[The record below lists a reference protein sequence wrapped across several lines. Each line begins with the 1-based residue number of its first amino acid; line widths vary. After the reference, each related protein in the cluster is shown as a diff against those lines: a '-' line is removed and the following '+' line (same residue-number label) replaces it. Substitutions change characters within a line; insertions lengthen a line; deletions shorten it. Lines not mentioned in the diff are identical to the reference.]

1 MTKALSLLL
10 VMFTAMNI
18 TAFAGSQT
26 YYAKA
31 KATAVGNG
39 KVYVGVLNTTPDE
52 ELYEATSENTGPATS
67 SGSSAN
73 VSFYLFAQPGSIN
86 TKLEGWYDNAEC
98 TGDAL
103 STDNPYQATINS
115 NATSSSNAVTKN
127 FYAKF
132 VEATEFYSSTLTAT
146 VVGEGGSV
154 AVSTQSGSEDFGT
167 EKSAST
173 LNSVETNHTYYL
185 QAQVSDADAYRFVGW
200 YSDATCETQISKN
213 ANYTYTVTAESTDEA
228 NPTEFSAYAKFEAI
242 PYYYSSVKAT
252 AVGAGEVYVNTKNAT
267 TEEEWAAES
276 EASQKVA
283 DKAEHTYYLFAQTE
297 EGVEFE
303 GWFADAECTEFLST
317 VLPYTYKVTSESQDP
332 NEVSSFSVYAKFT
345 TRNTYQVRNGGFE
358 KWAATNE
365 PGFGWNSF
373 PSAVGAMAQTGKGM
387 SPNPEK
393 VEGRN
398 GGSAVRL
405 FSKYAGMFGIGA
417 NANGNLT
424 TGRVNMGS
432 MTPTDKSNHNFSDL
446 ENEGYFLTIAGQPD
460 GVEFYSKY
468 KMGDGEE
475 HQGHA
480 QFIIHDAVNY
490 VDPQLEEQQEHRIG
504 QAETSI
510 AESEDWELQTAEFQY
525 DWSKDDAAATQKYL
539 LINFTTNIEPGGS
552 KDDELILDD
561 VRLIYN
567 SELTGAKYDGQ
578 DITFAEGQA
587 TIDADYDATL
597 LTDLTSNGRA
607 ASIETSYNDET
618 GVLTITVKGQDYD
631 FNTDN
636 KHEYTVQFNV
646 PQAGFDAQFQYN
658 AETNT
663 VTITVNDETV
673 TYFAAVEDKDYY
685 DIMYGDDEEYM
696 AEALTYTA
704 RSMSG
709 NMTVYANTIYKD
721 AYGNDMEPDLD
732 YYFLLAPCSVD
743 ENGWPTELVEGAPV
757 FKFEFHCSNVN
768 PEYLFNYTDN
778 GDDTF
783 TVEPKDPSQH
793 WYAVVV
799 KEIETS
805 EYMDFYYGMDIT
817 SIDQAYTGTKTI
829 KANDLYE
836 AQNEGESMEP
846 GDYIVIVGTI
856 GTGSDEEGDFIY
868 AASTEQYSFTQH
880 LSTGVGTV
888 LRPEATK
895 TIYNLQGQRLQRQQR
910 GVNLVGSKKVVK

>member
-1 MTKALSLLL
+1 MKTKILSLLL

-18 TAFAGSQT
+18 TAFASSSKT

-31 KATAVGNG
+31 RATAVGDG
-39 KVYVGVLNTTPDE
+39 KVYVAVNTTQPAE
-52 ELYEATSENTGPATS
+52 ELYQSSTAEVQNTAS
-67 SGSSAN
+67 ASGNSAN
-73 VSFYLFAQPGSIN
+73 VNFYLFSKPEAN
-86 TKLEGWYDNAEC
+86 KTLEGWYDNEEC
-98 TGDAL
+98 TGTSL
-103 STDNPYQATINS
+103 GNSNPQRVQVNS
-115 NATSSSNAVTKN
+115 NATSQDNAVTKT

-132 VEATEFYSSTLTAT
+132 VD
-146 VVGEGGSV
+146 SV
-154 AVSTQSGSEDFGT
+154 T
-167 EKSAST
+167 
-173 LNSVETNHTYYL
+173 
-185 QAQVSDADAYRFVGW
+185 
-200 YSDATCETQISKN
+200 
-213 ANYTYTVTAESTDEA
+213 
-228 NPTEFSAYAKFEAI
+228 
-242 PYYYSSVKAT
+242 YYSSMHAT
-252 AVGAGEVYVNTKNAT
+252 AIGSGKVYVNTQNAT
-267 TEEEWAAES
+267 TENEWAAEFDANQ
-276 EASQKVA
+276 EVA
-283 DKAEHTYYLFAQTE
+283 DKTEHTYYLFAQAE
-297 EGVEFE
+297 EGVEFD
-303 GWFADAECTEFLST
+303 GWYSDAECTTLLTYDLS
-317 VLPYTYKVTSESQDP
+317 YTYKVTSESKDP
-332 NEVSSFSVYAKFT
+332 EEATSFSVYAKFT

-358 KWAATNE
+358 KWAAANE

-373 PSAVGAMAQTGKGM
+373 PSAVGAQAALGKTM

-405 FSKYAGMFGIGA
+405 FSKYAGSLGIGA

-424 TGRVNMGS
+424 TGRVNMGA

-468 KMGDGEE
+468 KMGDGDE

-504 QAETSI
+504 QAETFI

-525 DWSKDDAAATQKYL
+525 DWTKDNAEATQKYL
-539 LINFTTNIEPGGS
+539 LINFTTNNTPGGS
-552 KDDELILDD
+552 TKDELILDD

-567 SELTGAKYDGQ
+567 SELTSAKYDGQ
-578 DITFAEGQA
+578 DITFTEGQA

-618 GVLTITVKGQDYD
+618 GVLTITVKGQDYAFD
-631 FNTDN
+631 ADS

-663 VTITVNDETV
+663 MTITVNDETV

-685 DIMYGDDEEYM
+685 DFQYSDDAEYM
-696 AEALTYTA
+696 AEALTYTM

-732 YYFLLAPCSVD
+732 YYFLLAPCTVD
-743 ENGWPTELVEGAPV
+743 ENGWPVEVVEGAPI

-783 TVEPKDPSQH
+783 TVEPKDPSQP

-805 EYMDFYYGMDIT
+805 ESMDFYFGMDIT

-856 GTGSDEEGDFIY
+856 GTVSDEEGDYIL
-868 AASTEQYSFTQH
+868 ATSTEQYSFTQH

>member
-1 MTKALSLLL
+1 MKTKILSLLL

-18 TAFAGSQT
+18 TAFASSQT

-31 KATAVGNG
+31 KATAVGEG
-39 KVYVGVLNTTPDE
+39 KVYVGVNSTQPAE
-52 ELYEATSENTGPATS
+52 ELYQSSTAEVQNTASATG
-67 SGSSAN
+67 GSAN
-73 VSFYLFAQPGSIN
+73 VNFYLFSKPEAN
-86 TKLEGWYDNAEC
+86 KTLEGWYDNEEC
-98 TGDAL
+98 TGTSL
-103 STDNPYQATINS
+103 GKSNPQRVQVNS
-115 NATSSSNAVTKN
+115 NATSQDNAVTKT

-132 VEATEFYSSTLTAT
+132 VD
-146 VVGEGGSV
+146 SV
-154 AVSTQSGSEDFGT
+154 T
-167 EKSAST
+167 
-173 LNSVETNHTYYL
+173 
-185 QAQVSDADAYRFVGW
+185 
-200 YSDATCETQISKN
+200 
-213 ANYTYTVTAESTDEA
+213 
-228 NPTEFSAYAKFEAI
+228 
-242 PYYYSSVKAT
+242 YYSSMHAT
-252 AVGAGEVYVNTKNAT
+252 AIGSGKVYVNTQNAT
-267 TEEEWAAES
+267 TEDEWAAEFDANQ
-276 EASQKVA
+276 EVA
-283 DKAEHTYYLFAQTE
+283 DKTEHTYYLFAQAE
-297 EGVEFE
+297 EGVEFD
-303 GWFADAECTEFLST
+303 GWYSDAECTTLLTYDLS
-317 VLPYTYKVTSESQDP
+317 YTYKVTSESKDP
-332 NEVSSFSVYAKFT
+332 AEATSFSVYAKFT

-358 KWAATNE
+358 KWAAANE

-373 PSAVGAMAQTGKGM
+373 PSAVGAQAPLGKTM

-405 FSKYAGMFGIGA
+405 FSQFAGSLGVGA

-424 TGRVNMGS
+424 TGRVNMGA
-432 MTPTDKSNHNFSDL
+432 MTPTDQSNHNFSDL

-468 KMGDGEE
+468 KMGDGDE

-490 VDPQLEEQQEHRIG
+490 IDPQREEQKEHRIG
-504 QAETSI
+504 QAETFI

-525 DWSKDDAAATQKYL
+525 DWTKDNAEATQKYL
-539 LINFTTNIEPGGS
+539 LINFTTNITPGGS
-552 KDDELILDD
+552 TKDELILDD

-587 TIDADYDATL
+587 TVNANYDDTL
-597 LTDLTSNGRA
+597 LTDLTSNGRG
-607 ASIETSYNDET
+607 ASIETSYNNET
-618 GVLTITVKGQDYD
+618 SVLTITVKGQDYAY
-631 FNTDN
+631 NTDN
-636 KHEYTVQFNV
+636 KHEYTVQFSAT
-646 PQAGFDAQFQYN
+646 QAGFDAQFQYN

-673 TYFAAVEDKDYY
+673 TYFAAIEDKDYY

-696 AEALTYTA
+696 ADALSYTA

-721 AYGNDMEPDLD
+721 AYGNDMEPNLD
-732 YYFLLAPCSVD
+732 YYFLLAPCTVD
-743 ENGWPTELVEGAPV
+743 ENGWPAEVVEGAPV

-768 PEYLFNYTDN
+768 PEHLFNYTDK

-783 TVEPKDPSQH
+783 TVEPKDPSQP

-799 KEIETS
+799 KEIEDS
-805 EYMDFYYGMDIT
+805 EYYDFYYGMDIT
-817 SIDQAYTGTKTI
+817 SIEQAYTGTKTI

-846 GDYIVIVGTI
+846 GDYIVIVATI
-856 GTGSDEEGDFIY
+856 GTVSDEEGDFIY
-868 AASTEQYSFTQH
+868 ATSTEQYSFTQH

-910 GVNLVGSKKVVK
+910 GVNLVGSKKVVR

>member
-1 MTKALSLLL
+1 MKTKILSLLL

-18 TAFAGSQT
+18 TAFASSSKT

-31 KATAVGNG
+31 RATAVGDG
-39 KVYVGVLNTTPDE
+39 KVYVAVNTTQPAE
-52 ELYEATSENTGPATS
+52 ELYQSSTAEVQNTAS
-67 SGSSAN
+67 ASGNSAN
-73 VSFYLFAQPGSIN
+73 VNFYLFSKPEAN
-86 TKLEGWYDNAEC
+86 KTLEGWYDNEEC
-98 TGDAL
+98 TGTSL
-103 STDNPYQATINS
+103 GNSNPQRVQVNS
-115 NATSSSNAVTKN
+115 NATSQDNAVTKT

-132 VEATEFYSSTLTAT
+132 VD
-146 VVGEGGSV
+146 SV
-154 AVSTQSGSEDFGT
+154 T
-167 EKSAST
+167 
-173 LNSVETNHTYYL
+173 
-185 QAQVSDADAYRFVGW
+185 
-200 YSDATCETQISKN
+200 
-213 ANYTYTVTAESTDEA
+213 
-228 NPTEFSAYAKFEAI
+228 
-242 PYYYSSVKAT
+242 YYSSMHAT
-252 AVGAGEVYVNTKNAT
+252 AIGSGKVYVNTQNAT
-267 TEEEWAAES
+267 TENEWAAEFDANQ
-276 EASQKVA
+276 EVA
-283 DKAEHTYYLFAQTE
+283 DKTEHTYYLFAQAE
-297 EGVEFE
+297 EGVEFD
-303 GWFADAECTEFLST
+303 GWYSDAECTTLLTYDLS
-317 VLPYTYKVTSESQDP
+317 YTYKVTSESKDP
-332 NEVSSFSVYAKFT
+332 AEATSFSVYAKFT

-358 KWAATNE
+358 KWAAANE

-373 PSAVGAMAQTGKGM
+373 PSAVGAQAGLGKGM

-405 FSKYAGMFGIGA
+405 FSKYAGSLGIGA

-432 MTPTDKSNHNFSDL
+432 MTPADKSNHNFSDL

-468 KMGDGEE
+468 KMGDGDD

-510 AESEDWELQTAEFQY
+510 AVSEDWELQTAEFQY
-525 DWSKDDAAATQKYL
+525 DWTKDDAAATQKYL
-539 LINFTTNIEPGGS
+539 LINFTTNSTPGGS

-578 DITFAEGQA
+578 DITFTEGQA

-607 ASIETSYNDET
+607 ASIETNYNDET
-618 GVLTITVKGQDYD
+618 GVLTITVKGQDYAFD
-631 FNTDN
+631 ADS

-673 TYFAAVEDKDYY
+673 TYFAAIEDKDYY

-696 AEALTYTA
+696 AEALTYTM

-732 YYFLLAPCSVD
+732 YYFLLAPCTVD
-743 ENGWPTELVEGAPV
+743 ENGWPTEVVEGAPI

-783 TVEPKDPSQH
+783 TVEPKDPSQP

-805 EYMDFYYGMDIT
+805 ESMDFYFGMDIS

-836 AQNEGESMEP
+836 AQNGGESMEP

-856 GTGSDEEGDFIY
+856 GTVSDEEGDYIL
-868 AASTEQYSFTQH
+868 ATSTEQYSFTQH